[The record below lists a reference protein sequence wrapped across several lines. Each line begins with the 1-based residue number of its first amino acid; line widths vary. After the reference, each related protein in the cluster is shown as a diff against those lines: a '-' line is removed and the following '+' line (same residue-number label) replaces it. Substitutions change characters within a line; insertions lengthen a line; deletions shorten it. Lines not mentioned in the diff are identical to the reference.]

1 MNSFSDNLRLAL
13 QRKNMAGS
21 QLADILGVR
30 ASTVSMWLTGKNKPR
45 LNTVERISEI
55 LDVDIKELIGY
66 KDCATFDT
74 KKILDRVSVTTKS
87 EQITAKD
94 ERDIKKDL
102 DNIMEKIT
110 TGTDG
115 PLFFDGE
122 EMSPESLELFQD
134 ELKIALRRLKLINKE
149 KYNPHKNA
157 DRPPAEPP
165 ANEGQPPAGA
175 DPRQGN
181 AQDNNQDNE

>member
-13 QRKNMAGS
+13 QRKNMTGK
-21 QLADILGVR
+21 QLSDVLGVR
-30 ASTVSMWLTGKNKPR
+30 ASTVSMWLTGKNVPR
-45 LNTVERISEI
+45 LNTVERIAEI
-55 LDVDIKELIGY
+55 LDVDIKELLDSKNY
-66 KDCATFDT
+66 VTFDA
-74 KKILDRVSVTTKS
+74 KKILANISLAKKS

-102 DNIMEKIT
+102 DKIMDKIAT
-110 TGTDG
+110 RTDS

-149 KYNPHKNA
+149 KYNPHKDA
-157 DRPPAEPP
+157 DRPPTEPP
-165 ANEGQPPAGA
+165 ATEGQPPAGA
-175 DPRQGN
+175 DPRE
-181 AQDNNQDNE
+181 DNNQDNE

>member
-1 MNSFSDNLRLAL
+1 MSIGENIRKLRKKQGLTQKELGELCSPPINEANIRKYELGRQIPKIGTINRIANAL
-13 QRKNMAGS
+13 NVNIDDIIDDFKAS
-21 QLADILGVR
+21 PSEFLAD
-30 ASTVSMWLTGKNKPR
+30 S
-45 LNTVERISEI
+45 
-55 LDVDIKELIGY
+55 DLI
-66 KDCATFDT
+66 TP
-74 KKILDRVSVTTKS
+74 
-87 EQITAKD
+87 KD

-102 DNIMEKIT
+102 DNIMDKIA

-149 KYNPHKNA
+149 KYNPRKNA
-157 DRPPAEPP
+157 DPAPAEPP
-165 ANEGQPPAGA
+165 ANEGRPPAGA

-181 AQDNNQDNE
+181 AKDNNQDNE